1 MNFGP
6 FSITGT
12 DLLDFTL
19 TRRHALAPPGRRH
32 GDRRRRPHPLL
43 RLRVHL
49 GEPPCAAA
57 CWKGSDLPPLFRA
70 GVVAAL
76 T

>member
-49 GEPPCAAA
+49 GEPACAAA
-57 CWKGSDLPPLFRA
+57 C
-70 GVVAAL
+70 
-76 T
+76 